1 MNILDSNDYEA
12 IVNRISQVSVN
23 SQRLWGKMT
32 VSQMIEHCTRPFQV
46 ALGEL
51 QLKKTLIG
59 ILFGGMAKRGFL
71 KGKPMSKN
79 LPTAKSFI
87 VLDNPALE
95 STQKKLLNYIEKFR
109 SMDKNE
115 LEARVHP
122 FFGKMTSDEWGTLF
136 ALHLDHHLR
145 QFGV

>member
-1 MNILDSNDYEA
+1 MNILHTNDSETF
-12 IVNRISQVSVN
+12 IQRINQLSES

-51 QLKKTLIG
+51 KLQKTLVG
-59 ILFGGMAKRGFL
+59 ILFGGIAKRSFL

-87 VLDNPALE
+87 VSDNPALE
-95 STQKKLLNYIEKFR
+95 NTKKKLLDYIDKFR
-109 SMDKNE
+109 KMDKNE
-115 LEARVHP
+115 LETRVHP
-122 FFGKMTSDEWGTLF
+122 FFGKMTADEWGKLF

-145 QFGV
+145 QFGA